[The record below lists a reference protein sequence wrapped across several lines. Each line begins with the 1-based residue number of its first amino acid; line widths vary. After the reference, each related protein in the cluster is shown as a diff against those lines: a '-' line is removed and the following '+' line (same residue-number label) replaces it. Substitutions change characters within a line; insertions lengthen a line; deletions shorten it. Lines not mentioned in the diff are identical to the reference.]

1 VDIKHQKEMLS
12 MHEINKSKHLKKK
25 NAFQAFVFFFSKP
38 AFTQDQQYAVIDMGF
53 RCDNQQCGM
62 GATFVFK
69 QENNRWILAGKKQIW
84 GN

>member
-1 VDIKHQKEMLS
+1 